1 MLMSS
6 MIGGINIR
14 RSGAVKKFLY
24 EGKSNISGER
34 VRLLRLSRRLS
45 QSTLA
50 IKMQTEGVIVEQ
62 GAISRIENGSR
73 FLTDYEILALT
84 KIFNVSADYI
94 IGRE

>member
-6 MIGGINIR
+6 RLDSISMR
-14 RSGAVKKFLY
+14 RPRAVKKFLY

-34 VRLLRLSRRLS
+34 VRLLRLTRRLS

-62 GAISRIENGSR
+62 GAISRIENGTR

-84 KIFNVSADYI
+84 KIFNVSSDYI

>member
-1 MLMSS
+1 M
-6 MIGGINIR
+6 
-14 RSGAVKKFLY
+14 KKFLY

-34 VRLLRLSRRLS
+34 VRLLRLTRRLS

-62 GAISRIENGSR
+62 GAISRIESGKR

>member
-1 MLMSS
+1 MSS
-6 MIGGINIR
+6 RIGSISIR
-14 RSGAVKKFLY
+14 RPRAVKKFLY

-34 VRLLRLSRRLS
+34 VRLLRLTRRLS

-62 GAISRIENGSR
+62 GAISRIESGTR

>member
-1 MLMSS
+1 M
-6 MIGGINIR
+6 
-14 RSGAVKKFLY
+14 KKFLY

-34 VRLLRLSRRLS
+34 VRLLRLTRRLS

-50 IKMQTEGVIVEQ
+50 IKMQSEGVIVEQ
-62 GAISRIENGSR
+62 GAISRIGSGTH